1 MSSNNKATTGGSRT
15 PRGSAVYEETAK
27 EIPDQTLFTS
37 NEISQGS
44 FDDDDGLEM
53 VPVTL
58 SLGQANTFDDEY
70 FEDERPSNERLLLTA
85 FFTFTIFTTFQTIAA
100 FVAGSEAM
108 MGDSGAMVVDALTYL
123 FNLVAERR
131 KSRFEEYYQELQR
144 DQPCDDPRRRAK
156 LKKRAKRKMILHMEL
171 IPPVISVTTLLCV
184 TVVVLHGSLRMLLL
198 DAHRDRSEQ
207 GDPNVTLM
215 LTFSCINLVLDVVNV
230 FCFAR
235 ANRLCGYA
243 TTPKHV
249 VPGSAESSVASPR
262 RVPKH
267 YAQLG
272 DSSETADGDM
282 DGQSDADVED
292 MTFEDRFQAIK
303 EKLAEMPQVI
313 EEFQDEPE
321 HDWSSDTTVTSSN
334 ARRMNG
340 HSNGKKTPDNDEEGD
355 DDDEIQEEANLNMC
369 SAYTVSSFRHLA
381 LQTRH
386 VHQMLTQFPFR
397 STSLLIHY
405 VA

>member
-1 MSSNNKATTGGSRT
+1 MSSNGKATTGGSRT
-15 PRGSAVYEETAK
+15 PRGSAVYEEMAK
-27 EIPDQTLFTS
+27 EVPDQTLFTS

-58 SLGQANTFDDEY
+58 ALGQANTFDDHD

-85 FFTFTIFTTFQTIAA
+85 FFTFTVFTTFQTIAA

-108 MGDSGAMVVDALTYL
+108 MGDSGAMLVDALTYL

-144 DQPCDDPRRRAK
+144 DQPFDDPRRRAK
-156 LKKRAKRKMILHMEL
+156 LKKRAKRKMILRMEL

-184 TVVVLHGSLRMLLL
+184 TGVVLHGSLRMLLL

-215 LTFSCINLVLDVVNV
+215 LVFSCMNLVLDVVNV

-243 TTPKHV
+243 TTPKHI
-249 VPGSAESSVASPR
+249 VPGSADSSVASPR
-262 RVPKH
+262 RAPKH

-272 DSSETADGDM
+272 DSSEPADGGM
-282 DGQSDADVED
+282 DGGLDADIED

-303 EKLAEMPQVI
+303 EKLAEIPRGM
-313 EEFQDEPE
+313 EEFQDEPD
-321 HDWSSDTTVTSSN
+321 HDFSSDTTVTSSN
-334 ARRMNG
+334 ATRING
-340 HSNGKKTPDNDEEGD
+340 HTNGKKKPDKDEEDDNDDDDD

-369 SAYTVSSFRHLA
+369 SAYTVCSW
-381 LQTRH
+381 
-386 VHQMLTQFPFR
+386 TQVRFANLYVR
-397 STSLLIHY
+397 LCSLVFHFAARLC
-405 VA
+405 